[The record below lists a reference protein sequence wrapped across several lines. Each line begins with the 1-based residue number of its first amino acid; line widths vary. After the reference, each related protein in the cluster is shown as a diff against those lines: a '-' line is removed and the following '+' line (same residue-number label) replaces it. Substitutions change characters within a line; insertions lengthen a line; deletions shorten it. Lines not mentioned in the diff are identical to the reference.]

1 MYDVLCFKYINVCI
15 LIYYIFK
22 YILKLQ
28 MYTVSQKQATTL
40 LPVTLSNANRF
51 SKFFQWQTYKYI
63 CIKVNVKY
71 PTTPLKYCYTSLW
84 NVNVRKLATV
94 WNMYCR

>member
-51 SKFFQWQTYKYI
+51 SKFFQ
-63 CIKVNVKY
+63 
-71 PTTPLKYCYTSLW
+71 
-84 NVNVRKLATV
+84 
-94 WNMYCR
+94 